1 MPLDIAIAGTRG
13 IPANYGG
20 FETFAE
26 ELSHRL
32 VQRGHRVTVYGRSHY
47 VDPGIHEYQ
56 GVRLITLPAIRSKYL
71 ETVSHAALSSI
82 DLSFRHFDVVLFC
95 NAATAFACLLPRLAG
110 RGVVLNV
117 DGIERKRR
125 KWNRWGRGYYR
136 LSERLATLLPHRI
149 VTDAR
154 TIQSYY
160 LERYGQDSEFIPYG
174 ASTERCTTT
183 SELDR
188 LGMRPQEY
196 LLYVSRL
203 EPENNAHLVVEAFL
217 KADLDLPLVLV
228 GDAPYSRRYIEELR
242 TRAASGNILMPGGIY
257 GRGYRE
263 LLSHC
268 LCYLHATE
276 VGGTHP
282 ALVEAMGAGAL
293 VIVHD
298 NAENR
303 EVVGECGLS
312 CDFSDTSALAEL
324 MREAVARR
332 SEWEELRQRA
342 VAWVGANYDWE
353 RITDRYEALFDELTG

>member
-26 ELSHRL
+26 ELSCRL
-32 VQRGHRVTVYGRSHY
+32 VRRGHRVTVYGRSHY
-47 VDPGIHEYQ
+47 VDPAIEEYR

-82 DLSFRHFDVVLFC
+82 DLSFRRFDVVLFC

-110 RGVVLNV
+110 RRVVLNV
-117 DGIERKRR
+117 DGLERKRK

-136 LSERLATLLPHRI
+136 LSERLAPMLPHRI

-154 TIQSYY
+154 TIQNYY
-160 LERYGQDSEFIPYG
+160 LERYGQGSEFIPYG
-174 ASTERCTTT
+174 ASTERCTTIA
-183 SELDR
+183 ELDR
-188 LGMRPQEY
+188 LGIRPREY

-203 EPENNAHLVVEAFL
+203 EPENNAHRVVEAFL
-217 KADLDLPLVLV
+217 EAKLELPLVLV
-228 GDAPYSRRYIEELR
+228 GGAPYNRRYIEDLR
-242 TRAASGNILMPGGIY
+242 RRASSGNILMPGGIY

-293 VIVHD
+293 VLVHD

-303 EVVGECGLS
+303 EVARECGLF

-324 MREAVARR
+324 LLEAVTPKP
-332 SEWEELRQRA
+332 EWEELRGRA
-342 VAWVGANYDWE
+342 VAWVAAHYDWE
-353 RITDRYEALFDELTG
+353 RITDRYEALFDALSS